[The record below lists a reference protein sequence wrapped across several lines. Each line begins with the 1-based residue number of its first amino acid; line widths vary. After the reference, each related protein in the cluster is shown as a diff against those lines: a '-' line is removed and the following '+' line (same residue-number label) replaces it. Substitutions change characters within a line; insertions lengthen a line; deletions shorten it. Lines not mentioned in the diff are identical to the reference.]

1 MKQNVTESDFVDGF
15 DRVGRSENFSRQGRR
30 ALYEYLT
37 ELEESCGEELEYD
50 PVAVC
55 CDYSEYAG
63 AVEAAEDFGWKGRD
77 PDDED
82 AANRPGASRQRIIR
96 PGISRQAG
104 KIHAAGGS
112 PRPGAQAPARW
123 APLGNDPHRLHA

>member
-1 MKQNVTESDFVDGF
+1 MKQNATESDFVDGF

-63 AVEAAEDFGWKGRD
+63 AVEAAEDFGWEGRD
-77 PDDED
+77 PDDDED
-82 AANRPGASRQRIIR
+82 AAEESALRWLDDRTTVVRHPG
-96 PGISRQAG
+96 GIVV
-104 KIHAAGGS
+104 AAF
-112 PRPGAQAPARW
+112 
-123 APLGNDPHRLHA
+123 

>member
-63 AVEAAEDFGWKGRD
+63 AVEAAEDFGWEGRD

-82 AANRPGASRQRIIR
+82 AAEESALRWLDDRTTVVRHPG
-96 PGISRQAG
+96 GIVV
-104 KIHAAGGS
+104 AAF
-112 PRPGAQAPARW
+112 
-123 APLGNDPHRLHA
+123 